1 MKQFLLLNLQ
11 GIKKLQFREVLK
23 VIIAVFAIQ
32 IVLVLLNISLYICL
46 MPCMLIY
53 LYKKNI
59 NDNFLFKEEYLPIF
73 INFTIFLLILIAN
86 LFPHNNLVMLAN
98 IGYLT
103 YYTIRI
109 SLELK
114 KQRQPSLY
122 SNSKNIISIFN
133 YFSVFAIIVTA
144 VHFVEMNYKRI
155 FGFNIY
161 VIFIGILAM
170 CMVFGLLFLKTFKK
184 EIREE
189 ETHTEDSGRLLL
201 EAVKSK
207 QPKYRST
214 SKNPLAN
221 QIILFFETSNL
232 YLNPDFTLLDL
243 TKELGCS
250 RAELSDV
257 LNREMMIG
265 FYSITAMYRIEYAR
279 EMLVKKE
286 NYTIETL
293 MVECGFQSK
302 STFNKYFKEYVGVRP
317 SVYRKL
323 NSNFENFKKSK

>member
-11 GIKKLQFREVLK
+11 GIKNLQFREVLK
-23 VIIAVFAIQ
+23 VIIVIFAIQ

-46 MPCMLIY
+46 MPCMLMY

-59 NDNFLFKEEYLPIF
+59 NENFLFKEEYFPVF
-73 INFTIFLLILIAN
+73 INFTLFFLILIAN
-86 LFPHNNLVMLAN
+86 FFPHNNAVMLAN
-98 IGYLT
+98 ICYLS

-109 SLELK
+109 NLELK

-122 SNSKNIISIFN
+122 SNSKTIISIFN
-133 YFSVFAIIVTA
+133 YFSVFSIVIMT
-144 VHFVEMNYKRI
+144 VYMVEMNYKRI

-161 VIFIGILAM
+161 VIFIGILTM
-170 CMVFGLLFLKTFKK
+170 CMLFGLLFLKMFKK
-184 EIREE
+184 EIKEE
-189 ETHTEDSGRLLL
+189 QNHTVDSSRQLL
-201 EAVKSK
+201 EDFKSK
-207 QPKYRST
+207 NRIHSLA
-214 SKNPLAN
+214 SNNPLSYD
-221 QIILFFETSNL
+221 ILDFFETSRL
-232 YLNPDFTLLDL
+232 YLNPNFTLLDL

-257 LNREMMIG
+257 LNRDMKIG
-265 FYSITAMYRIEYAR
+265 FYSITAMYRIEHAR
-279 EMLVKKE
+279 DLLLKKE

-293 MVECGFQSK
+293 MVECGFHSK

-323 NSNFENFKKSK
+323 NSNF